1 MTKMH
6 TDKLIVSNFDKLKQK
21 YGSAGAK
28 QVHTA
33 VTKLIKA
40 DAARGIGSRLVDLSD
55 AATMA
60 KCGIKPLLAK
70 DATNDKRNKQAID
83 AIYKHGEIRPAYLML
98 LGSKDVI
105 PYVSLANPAAGDGDA
120 DLPSDLPYATDK
132 PYSQDVQDF
141 IAPTRVVG
149 RLPNVTND
157 TNPAYLIRLLQTAT
171 TYKAQ
176 PVQDY
181 LPYLGISAEV
191 WTKST
196 ELSLDAIFGSHAK
209 MKISPPDGPKWTAA
223 EAKPLAHFI
232 NCHGAAGD
240 PNYYGQKGASYP
252 VAHEASWMASK
263 VVPGTV
269 LAAECCYGAELY
281 DPAVLTAAGQMPMCN
296 TYLGNKAF
304 AFFGST
310 NIAYGPTAANDQ
322 ADLMCQYFAINLGSG
337 ASCGRACL
345 QARLNYVLAKGSV
358 LTPTDLKTLGQFT
371 LIADPSLTPVALP
384 PREVLATQKAK
395 PSEASAAVARHSRSN
410 RRAGLFSRAE
420 AVRTYRL
427 REYAPASSGKGTA
440 LGKLRQLAAQHGIK
454 PDVIISYAIGAPSQS
469 ARAKGFT
476 ALAEVSGPGPKA
488 VHTVLERVE
497 PPKEIPHL
505 VLVRGVEGIEYTDG
519 IDARLFESR

>member
-1 MTKMH
+1 
-6 TDKLIVSNFDKLKQK
+6 
-21 YGSAGAK
+21 
-28 QVHTA
+28 

-40 DAARGIGSRLVDLSD
+40 DAARGIGSKLVDLSD

-60 KCGIKPLLAK
+60 KYSIKPLLAK

-120 DLPSDLPYATDK
+120 DLPSDLPYASDK

-157 TNPAYLIRLLQTAT
+157 TNPAYLIGLLQTAT

-196 ELSLDAIFGSHAK
+196 ELSLDAIFGSHTK

-269 LAAECCYGAELY
+269 LAAEMLLRCRALRSGRSHRRRP
-281 DPAVLTAAGQMPMCN
+281 D
-296 TYLGNKAF
+296 
-304 AFFGST
+304 
-310 NIAYGPTAANDQ
+310 
-322 ADLMCQYFAINLGSG
+322 ADVQH
-337 ASCGRACL
+337 
-345 QARLNYVLAKGSV
+345 V
-358 LTPTDLKTLGQFT
+358 
-371 LIADPSLTPVALP
+371 
-384 PREVLATQKAK
+384 
-395 PSEASAAVARHSRSN
+395 
-410 RRAGLFSRAE
+410 
-420 AVRTYRL
+420 
-427 REYAPASSGKGTA
+427 SGKQGVRVFRQHEHCIRPDGRQRPSGLDVPVFRDQSWERCFLRPRLSAGTA
-440 LGKLRQLAAQHGIK
+440 QLCLGKRECA
-454 PDVIISYAIGAPSQS
+454 
-469 ARAKGFT
+469 
-476 ALAEVSGPGPKA
+476 
-488 VHTVLERVE
+488 HT
-497 PPKEIPHL
+497 
-505 VLVRGVEGIEYTDG
+505 Y
-519 IDARLFESR
+519 